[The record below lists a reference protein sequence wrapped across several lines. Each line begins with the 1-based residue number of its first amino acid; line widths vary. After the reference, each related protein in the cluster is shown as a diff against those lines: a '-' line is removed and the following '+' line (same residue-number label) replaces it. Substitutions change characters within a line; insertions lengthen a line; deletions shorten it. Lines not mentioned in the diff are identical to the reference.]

1 MNEVDRML
9 VKQFLLR
16 VRQEGYSITE
26 NPPRSVAS
34 EINMDIYRG
43 TTKICTFDD
52 RQLGERWNFQV
63 RTDDSTSSPKPPPR
77 MATISTP
84 APTR

>member
-1 MNEVDRML
+1 ML

-63 RTDDSTSSPKPPPR
+63 RTDDSSREDIKQDF
-77 MATISTP
+77 ISYSTCSFTC
-84 APTR
+84 AICT